1 MRLQRDSY
9 APKSCAFDAANV
21 QFLRAHLCKSHP
33 VLQQERKSY
42 NAHYQTSCL
51 APVLCFLNGWPI
63 AVYNAAGTEDGR
75 KVLEH
80 QLERLIKIIKR
91 AFPHHCILLRG
102 DSGFNSRKIIKIC
115 EKQNICYVIGFSLNK
130 KAQTLVAKQGLVNAR
145 RKEKQRYTTK
155 GTAFRTLG
163 ELIDWL

>member
-1 MRLQRDSY
+1 MNKALFEALLIANKHLRLFPRAGKNTHPTLMLDVDSTHVDLY
-9 APKSCAFDAANV
+9 GN
-21 QFLRAHLCKSHP
+21 
-33 VLQQERKSY
+33 QERKSY
-42 NAHYQTSCL
+42 NAHYQTSCQ

-115 EKQNICYVIGFSLNK
+115 EKQNICYVIGFSPNK
-130 KAQTLVAKQGLVNAR
+130 KGQAGVG
-145 RKEKQRYTTK
+145 
-155 GTAFRTLG
+155 
-163 ELIDWL
+163 